1 MKKTAAELA
10 IYALEQLG
18 ITHTFGIPGVH
29 NTELYDA
36 LSQSKQIN
44 PILVTNEQS
53 GAFIAEGMSRASHS
67 ANIGTL
73 MIVPA
78 AGLTHAA
85 SGIGE
90 AYLGGIPM
98 LVITGG
104 IRRDTPY
111 RYKLH
116 EVDQLEVAKGFTKA
130 AFRVET
136 HEEVISTIF
145 KAYELATEGLPG
157 PVLVEIPVDLQ
168 LFKGTIPGLP
178 QWSKRIHWSDTPARK
193 ADINQDQLETCA
205 KQLIE
210 AKQVAMFVGWG
221 ARWAKQDLVEL
232 AELLGAPVATS
243 LQGLSSF
250 PHAHP
255 LHAGFSFSAS
265 AVPSAKKAYKRADC
279 LLAIGV
285 RFAEIPTG
293 SFNLDIPEKLVHLD
307 IDPEAIDANYPS
319 TASLIG
325 DSAVT
330 VPALLD
336 VLRKL
341 RAKQAKDLNQ
351 EAFDRALF
359 EKTRSVRSQIEA
371 DKAAYQKEWLDYKAN
386 TTHALSYVNPAKF
399 FNQLRAA
406 MPDNAITVLDDGNH
420 TFMTAE
426 LFEVGGNGV
435 ILTPTDYNAMGYAVP
450 AAIGAKLSNPERM
463 VFSIVGDGCFAMT
476 CMELATATEQ
486 RLGIIYFIF
495 NDGELSQIAQAQQIP
510 YRKKACTQLPNV
522 KFEGVAQATGAA
534 YLPLVDN
541 DHLEEVIEE
550 AKAIAKK
557 GQPVIVDIKI
567 DYSKKTAFTKGTS
580 ASTFKNFE
588 LGDKLRFAKRAI
600 GRRLI

>member
-36 LSQSKQIN
+36 LSQSTKIE
-44 PILVTNEQS
+44 PVLVTNEQS
-53 GAFIAEGMSRASHS
+53 GSFIAEGMSRASHGP
-67 ANIGTL
+67 NIGTL

-90 AYLGGIPM
+90 AYLDGIPM

-104 IRRDTPY
+104 IRRDTPFK
-111 RYKLH
+111 YKLH
-116 EVDQLEVAKGFTKA
+116 EIDQLEAAKGFTKA

-136 HEEVISTIF
+136 HEEVIATIYN
-145 KAYELATEGLPG
+145 AYKIATEGTPG

-168 LFKGTIPGLP
+168 IFKGDVPGLP
-178 QWSKRIHWSDTPARK
+178 TWTKRTHWSDTPTRQEN
-193 ADINQDQLETCA
+193 INEEQLEACA

-210 AKQVAMFVGWG
+210 AKQVAMLVGWG
-221 ARWAKQDLVEL
+221 ARWAKQDLIEL

-265 AVPSAKKAYKRADC
+265 AVPSAQNAYKRADC

-293 SFNLDIPEKLVHLD
+293 SFNQSIPEKLVHLD
-307 IDPEAIDANYPS
+307 IDPDVIDANYPS

-325 DSAVT
+325 DSAIT

-336 VLRKL
+336 ALRKL
-341 RAKQAKDLNQ
+341 RVKQAEGLDKD
-351 EAFDRALF
+351 AFEKVLF
-359 EKTRSVRSQIEA
+359 EKTRSIRAQIEK
-371 DKAAYQKEWLDYKAN
+371 DKKAYQKEWLDYKTN

-399 FNQLRAA
+399 YNQLRAS

-420 TFMTAE
+420 TFLTAE
-426 LFEVGGNGV
+426 LFKVGDDGV
-435 ILTPTDYNAMGYAVP
+435 ILTPTDFNAMGYAVP
-450 AAIGAKLSNPERM
+450 ATIGAKLANPERM

-476 CMELATATEQ
+476 CMEIATATE
-486 RLGIIYFIF
+486 RKLGVIYFIF

-510 YRKKACTQLPNV
+510 YREKACTKLPTV

-541 DHLEEVIEE
+541 DHLESVIEE
-550 AKAIAKK
+550 AKEIAKK
-557 GQPVIVDIKI
+557 GQPVIVDVKI

-580 ASTFKNFE
+580 KSTFKGFE
-588 LGDKLRFAKRAI
+588 FGDKLRFAGRAI
-600 GRRLI
+600 GRRLV